1 MRSHDMLC
9 KWMGMAVMAVTLAAC
24 GGGGEEETVTEPEA
38 AAVVE
43 RPTPLRE
50 PASAEEPVAEN
61 ETSVA
66 LPDGFPKI
74 IPMIE
79 GFIVESVDTK
89 DAATNQFTVIGLA
102 PLDEVKLMDWYVA
115 EWTKLGWEED
125 MLMEQKGYTI
135 VSYSKDNLLVVI
147 ESIPAPGGCRSTI
160 TTGTL

>member
-1 MRSHDMLC
+1 MLY
-9 KWMGMAVMAVTLAAC
+9 KWMGLLVIAVTLAAC

-38 AAVVE
+38 MAVVE
-43 RPTPLRE
+43 RPTPARE
-50 PASAEEPVAEN
+50 PASAEEPVPEIEA
-61 ETSVA
+61 SVA

-79 GFIVESVDTK
+79 GFIVESVETI
-89 DAATNQFTVIGLA
+89 DAATNQFKVIGLA
-102 PLDEVKLMDWYVA
+102 PKDEVKLMDWYV
-115 EWTKLGWEED
+115 EKWTKLGWEED

-135 VSYSKDNLLVVI
+135 VSYTKDNLVVVI